1 MILQLGF
8 WLIIV
13 LLVCWQWPSCITV
26 VSTSMNSLELS
37 LYWSKGFY
45 VYLDF
50 SFSFINYFIIKVFR
64 FIMFI
69 ACMNMFSFMFVL
81 VDACMI
87 IVTHDHKYNNTI
99 VAQGALMEVN
109 TKASGRQT
117 IFLLCLPWYWTLEP
131 FEPITWNKLEHSSDS
146 ADVRQIKQLE
156 QHWHW
161 QLHSRLSLVSGVV
174 RFKE

>member
-1 MILQLGF
+1 M
-8 WLIIV
+8 
-13 LLVCWQWPSCITV
+13 
-26 VSTSMNSLELS
+26 
-37 LYWSKGFY
+37 
-45 VYLDF
+45 
-50 SFSFINYFIIKVFR
+50 IKVFR

-117 IFLLCLPWYWTLEP
+117 IFLLCLPWLL
-131 FEPITWNKLEHSSDS
+131 N
-146 ADVRQIKQLE
+146 A
-156 QHWHW
+156 
-161 QLHSRLSLVSGVV
+161 
-174 RFKE
+174 